1 MKDAFRRGLADFLN
15 YRYLHGICLATI
27 ALSVFVISAFGL
39 FLMNASEM
47 MESWKRGIRI
57 IAYLERG
64 TDSAAR
70 EDVVAGIRRF
80 EGVGDVTYVDGDK
93 AFEWLKS
100 EIGRQT
106 ALLEGLSE
114 NPLPDSVE
122 VSLSADIGG
131 GGAISE
137 LAEKIA
143 ALPNVGEVEYARQWL
158 ERFDGIYNLFRLTG
172 MVLIGLIG
180 AAVVLIVANTIR
192 LILYSRIEEIRITR
206 IIGADDTFIKYPL
219 YMEGAMLGLAGGAAG
234 LLLLYGA
241 YGATVPQLE
250 SAGLLVYFEVRFLPW
265 RTALGI
271 LSASMIIG
279 WLGCYLSI
287 RRFLKF

>member
-1 MKDAFRRGLADFLN
+1 MKDAFRRGLADLLN
-15 YRYLHGICLATI
+15 YKYLHGICVVTI

-39 FLMNASEM
+39 FLMNASDM

-57 IAYLERG
+57 IAYLESDTEPAVR
-64 TDSAAR
+64 A
-70 EDVVAGIRRF
+70 DVIAGIRGY
-80 EGVGDVTYVDGDK
+80 EGVGDVEYVAGDE
-93 AFEWLKS
+93 AFEWLRS

-114 NPLPDSVE
+114 NPLPDSIE

-131 GGAISE
+131 GDAIAG
-137 LAEKIA
+137 LAERIETLSHVA
-143 ALPNVGEVEYARQWL
+143 EVEYARQWL
-158 ERFDGIYNLFRLTG
+158 ERFGGVYNLFRLTS

-180 AAVVLIVANTIR
+180 AAVMLIVANTIR
-192 LILYSRIEEIRITR
+192 LILHSRIEEIRITR
-206 IIGADDTFIKYPL
+206 IIGADDTFIKFPL

-241 YGATVPQLE
+241 YAATIPQLE
-250 SAGLLVYFEVRFLPW
+250 SAGLLVYFQVRFLPW
-265 RTALGI
+265 DTALAI

-287 RRFLKF
+287 RRFLRL

>member
-1 MKDAFRRGLADFLN
+1 
-15 YRYLHGICLATI
+15 
-27 ALSVFVISAFGL
+27 
-39 FLMNASEM
+39 

-57 IAYLERG
+57 IAYLEQD
-64 TDSAAR
+64 TDPAAR
-70 EDVVAGIRRF
+70 EEVLSGIRSYD
-80 EGVGDVTYVDGDK
+80 GVGDVAYVAGDE

-106 ALLEGLSE
+106 ALLDGLSE
-114 NPLPDSVE
+114 NPLPDSIE

-137 LAEKIA
+137 LAERIA
-143 ALPNVGEVEYARQWL
+143 ALDGVGEVEYARQWL
-158 ERFDGIYNLFRLTG
+158 ERFDGIYNLFRLTS

-180 AAVVLIVANTIR
+180 AAVILIVANTIR

-206 IIGADDTFIKYPL
+206 IIGADDAFIKYPL

-241 YGATVPQLE
+241 FAATVPQLE

-265 RTALGI
+265 RTALTI

-279 WLGCYLSI
+279 WFGCYLSI

>member
-1 MKDAFRRGLADFLN
+1 MKDAFRRGLADFFN

-57 IAYLERG
+57 IAYLER
-64 TDSAAR
+64 DADAAAR
-70 EDVVAGIRRF
+70 EDLIDGIRSY
-80 EGVGDVTYVDGDK
+80 EGVGDVAHVGGDE

-114 NPLPDSVE
+114 NPLPDSIE

-131 GGAISE
+131 GEAISE

-143 ALPNVGEVEYARQWL
+143 ALPEVGEVEYARQWL

-250 SAGLLVYFEVRFLPW
+250 SAGLLVYFDVRFLPW